1 MFIELYI
8 HFRVYLIRLS
18 YRTNSDLSQL
28 LGIGHGRTEDKS
40 VTEQVSEIENLSQA
54 PFFRK

>member
-1 MFIELYI
+1 MFIKLYI
-8 HFRVYLIRLS
+8 HFRVYLILPTC
-18 YRTNSDLSQL
+18 RTNSDLSQL

-54 PFFRK
+54 MFF